1 MKPAPTKTDYKAVIV
16 SLFAAIIF
24 WIMNALNK
32 EGYSQKI
39 SFPIRITYD
48 DSLYIPTQPL
58 PEKISVNVSGN
69 GWDLLRK
76 SLSLYKTPIQ
86 YEITKPLKTK
96 FLNTGMLT
104 DSIQEYIQDV
114 TVNYVVADRFELEF
128 DRKIKKDFLLK
139 VDSLHIPLKN
149 NYVVSSV
156 INLSP
161 RTVMIE
167 GPESILKAMDSTIYL
182 KVPGQKIK
190 DNYDDEI
197 NLPLAKNNMLKASK
211 KKVNVSFEVEELIK

>member
-1 MKPAPTKTDYKAVIV
+1 MKPAPKKTDYKAVIV

-58 PEKISVNVSGN
+58 PEKIAVNVSGN

-86 YEITKPLKTK
+86 YAITKPLKTK

-104 DSIQEYIQDV
+104 DSIEEYIQDV
-114 TVNYVVADRFELEF
+114 KVNYVVADRFELEF
-128 DRKIKKDFLLK
+128 ERKVQKDFTLK
-139 VDSLHIPLKN
+139 VDSLHIPLKEH
-149 NYVVSSV
+149 YVVSSV
-156 INLSP
+156 INLNP
-161 RTVMIE
+161 KMVMIE
-167 GPESILKAMDSTIYL
+167 GPESILKAMDSTIYI
-182 KVPGQKIK
+182 KIPGKKIK
-190 DNYDDEI
+190 DNFDEEI
-197 NLPLAKNNMLKASK
+197 GLPFAKNSMLKVSK
-211 KKVNVSFEVEELIK
+211 KKVNVSFEVEELLK

>member
-1 MKPAPTKTDYKAVIV
+1 MKPAPKKTDYKAVIV

-58 PEKISVNVSGN
+58 PEKIAVNVSGN

-86 YEITKPLKTK
+86 YAITKPLKTK

-104 DSIQEYIQDV
+104 DSIEEYIQDV
-114 TVNYVVADRFELEF
+114 KVNYVVADRFELEF
-128 DRKIKKDFLLK
+128 ERKVKKDFTLK
-139 VDSLHIPLKN
+139 VDSLHIPLKEH
-149 NYVVSSV
+149 YVVSSV
-156 INLSP
+156 INLNP
-161 RTVMIE
+161 KMVMIE
-167 GPESILKAMDSTIYL
+167 GPESILKAMDSTIYI
-182 KVPGQKIK
+182 KIPGKKIK
-190 DNYDDEI
+190 DNFDEEI
-197 NLPLAKNNMLKASK
+197 GLPFAKNSMLKVSK
-211 KKVNVSFEVEELIK
+211 KKVNVSFEVEELLK

>member
-1 MKPAPTKTDYKAVIV
+1 MKPAPKKTDFKAVIV

-58 PEKISVNVSGN
+58 PEKISVNVSGS

-76 SLSLYKTPIQ
+76 SFSFNKTPIQ
-86 YEITKPLKTK
+86 YAINKPLKTK

-104 DSIQEYIQDV
+104 DSIAEYIRDV
-114 TVNYVVADRFELEF
+114 QVNYIVADRFEIEF
-128 DRKIKKDFLLK
+128 DRKIKKDFTLK
-139 VDSLHIPLKN
+139 IDSLHIPLKEH
-149 NYVVSSV
+149 YVVSSV
-156 INLSP
+156 INLNP
-161 RTVMIE
+161 RVLTIE
-167 GPESILKAMDSTIYL
+167 GPESMLKDMDSTIYI
-182 KVPGQKIK
+182 KVPGQRIK
-190 DNYDDEI
+190 DNFDDEI
-197 NLPLAKNNMLKASK
+197 GLPFAKNGILKTNKSK
-211 KKVNVSFEVEELIK
+211 VSVSFEVEELLK

>member
-161 RTVMIE
+161 RTVVIE

-197 NLPLAKNNMLKASK
+197 NLPLVKNNMLKVSK

>member
-24 WIMNALNK
+24 WVMNALNK

-48 DSLYIPTQPL
+48 DALYIPTQPL
-58 PEKISVNVSGN
+58 PERISVNVSGN
-69 GWDLLRK
+69 GWNLLRK
-76 SLSLYKTPIQ
+76 SFSFNKTPIQ
-86 YEITKPLKTK
+86 YAIAKPLKTK

-104 DSIQEYIQDV
+104 DSIAEYIRDV
-114 TVNYVVADRFELEF
+114 QVNYVVADRFELEF
-128 DRKIKKDFLLK
+128 DNKIKKDFILK
-139 VDSLHIPLKN
+139 VDSLHIPLKDH
-149 NYVVSSV
+149 YVVSSV

-161 RTVMIE
+161 KILTIE
-167 GPESILKAMDSTIYL
+167 GPESVLKEMDSTIYV

-190 DNYDDEI
+190 DNFDDEI
-197 NLPLAKNNMLKASK
+197 NLPFAKNNMLKISK
-211 KKVNVSFEVEELIK
+211 KKVNVSFEVEELLK